1 MELQHKDHRY
11 QKGLECFNSAQ
22 FYEAHEH
29 WEEVWLEIKGPDK
42 SFLQGLIQVA
52 AAFHHYSR
60 ANLTGTRKLLRKGLS
75 KLNRVP
81 EVHGGLEI
89 DPLRGAVREWLA
101 ALESG
106 KTPARS
112 NIPRIRTPDR
122 RTRDDSHKRSL

>member
-1 MELQHKDHRY
+1 MELQHQDRRY
-11 QKGLECFNSAQ
+11 LKGLECFNSAQ

-60 ANLTGTRKLLRKGLS
+60 ANLAGTRNLLREGLR
-75 KLNRVP
+75 KLDCVP

-89 DPLRGAVREWLA
+89 DPLRAAVRSWLA
-101 ALESG
+101 ALAAG
-106 KTPARS
+106 KTPERS
-112 NIPRIRTPDR
+112 NIPRIRTPSG
-122 RTRDDSHKRSL
+122 RTRNNSRKASR